1 MAFDEYLQRL
11 PVSPTLLRVVRVF
24 RVGRVLRLVK
34 SAKGIRTLLFSLAV
48 SLPALF
54 NIGLLLFLVL
64 FIYAVFGMNFFKD
77 VHTPY
82 GGLDD
87 VFNFQTFFKSIITLF
102 QMCTSAGWSDVLKGL
117 MNVKDCEPAT
127 ATAKT
132 TCGNYPLAVFYL
144 VTYLVISFLVVVN
157 MYIAVI
163 LENFS
168 QATEDVQQGLTPDD
182 FDMYYEKWEK
192 YDPDATQYITLQ
204 ELSDF
209 VDYLEEPLQLQKPN
223 YFLLVK
229 LDIPIYE
236 GDKCYCRDILD
247 ALTKHFLATTDTG
260 DIPADGGDGKKKDE
274 LAVISSTLLR
284 QKEHYAARI
293 IQKAFRNYRKVHG
306 GDIGPEPPSPCHDIA
321 IEIPADMIIDDKS
334 KKEEELQR
342 KNEIIELQNVNIKP
356 AEESNELE
364 DNNGDCAVEVK
375 DLKPDSNVVA

>member
-1 MAFDEYLQRL
+1 
-11 PVSPTLLRVVRVF
+11 
-24 RVGRVLRLVK
+24 
-34 SAKGIRTLLFSLAV
+34 
-48 SLPALF
+48 
-54 NIGLLLFLVL
+54 
-64 FIYAVFGMNFFKD
+64 MNFFKD

-87 VFNFQTFFKSIITLF
+87 VFNFQTFFKAFITLF
-102 QMCTSAGWSDVLKGL
+102 QMCTSAGWDGVLKGL
-117 MNVKDCEPAT
+117 MNTKECNRNPGPGE
-127 ATAKT
+127 KN

-192 YDPDATQYITLQ
+192 YDPDATQYISLH

-209 VDYLEEPLQLQKPN
+209 VDYLEEPLQLPKPN

-247 ALTKHFLATTDTG
+247 ALTKHYLATSDTG
-260 DIPADGGDGKKKDE
+260 DIPAEAENAKKRVE
-274 LAVISSTLLR
+274 LEIISSTLLR

-293 IQKAFRNYRKVHG
+293 IQKAYRNYRRTHG
-306 GDIGPEPPSPCHDIA
+306 GDGGDFGVAPSSPCKDIA
-321 IEIPADMIIDDKS
+321 IEIPTDMIIQDY
-334 KKEEELQR
+334 KKKDEEMQR
-342 KNEIIELQNVNIKP
+342 IGEDIELQNVVEKKSTD
-356 AEESNELE
+356 ESN
-364 DNNGDCAVEVK
+364 DNVDENNADYDVK